1 MRIGVDATCWQNL
14 RGYGRHARSLLGA
27 LFRVDRENRYIL
39 FADSSEHLETIPSRA
54 EVKLVPSVRPASLA
68 ASANGHRSAHDL
80 WKMGRAMSAPNFDL
94 LLFPTIYSYVP
105 VFSRAKKVVMIH
117 DVIAETYPKLTLPN
131 PAARFFW
138 NAKATLGRWQADAIV
153 TVSDYSRQGI
163 LKRFRLAREKVFVV
177 GEASDPVFHVVDD
190 PQPSLRLRSL
200 GVTAENRSV
209 IYVGGF
215 GPHKN
220 LEMLLEI
227 FKELAEQK
235 DFGDVRLIMV
245 GEYKKEIF
253 HSYYGIL
260 KTRVTELGIADRVI
274 FTGYLTDDD
283 LVVLLNIAT
292 VLVLPSLIEG
302 FGLPAVEAAACGC
315 PVIATT
321 ASPLSDLLGSGGVYV
336 EPTKRED
343 LKLALERVLGS
354 EELRQQMHA
363 AGLAAAR
370 RLTWE
375 GAARQMIDIFNQV
388 VAG

>member
-1 MRIGVDATCWQNL
+1 MHIGVDATCWQNL
-14 RGYGRHARSLLGA
+14 RGYGRHARGLLEA
-27 LFRVDRENRYIL
+27 LLRVDRENRYVF
-39 FADSSEHLETIPSRA
+39 FADSSENLEMIPSRA
-54 EVKLVPSVRPASLA
+54 EVKLVRNSRPTSLA
-68 ASANGHRSAHDL
+68 ASANGHRSARDL

-131 PAARFFW
+131 RTARFFW

-163 LKRFRLAREKVFVV
+163 LKRFRLAPERVFVV

-190 PQPSLRLRSL
+190 PQPSLNLHSL
-200 GVTAENRSV
+200 GVTGENRSV

-220 LEMLLEI
+220 LEMLLEV

-235 DFGDVRLIMV
+235 EFDDVRLIMV
-245 GEYKKEIF
+245 GEYKREIF

-260 KTRVTELGIADRVI
+260 KTRVTEFGIADRVI

-283 LVVLLNIAT
+283 LVVLLNMAT

-302 FGLPAVEAAACGC
+302 FGLPALEAAACGC

-321 ASPLSDLLGSGGVYV
+321 ASPLSNLLGSGGVYV

-354 EELRQQMHA
+354 EELCQQMRA

-375 GAARQMIDIFNQV
+375 AAALQMI
-388 VAG
+388 